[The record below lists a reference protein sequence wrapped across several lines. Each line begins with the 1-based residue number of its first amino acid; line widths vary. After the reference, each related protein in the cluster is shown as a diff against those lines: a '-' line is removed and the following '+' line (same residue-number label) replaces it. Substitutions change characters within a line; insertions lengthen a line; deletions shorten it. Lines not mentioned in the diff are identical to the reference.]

1 MGDLVLR
8 VMLVPLAILDPL
20 DTLVLLV
27 ISMLLDPKVL
37 VAALVLLMLLV
48 SLYVFYLLRWLGK

>member
-20 DTLVLLV
+20 DPLVLLV

>member
-1 MGDLVLR
+1 MLR

-20 DTLVLLV
+20 DPLVLLV

-48 SLYVFYLLRWLGK
+48 SLYVFYPLRWLGK